1 MLTSD
6 PQPTKITSEHLSR
19 VAIVYIRQSS
29 MQQVRHNVESQRLQY
44 SLADRA
50 RGLGWRQVE
59 IIDDDLGASASAGAR
74 RRDGFQKMVASVSL
88 GSVGIVFCRELSRLS
103 RTDKDLCQLLEICQI
118 HNTLIADA
126 ENIYDLAATDDQLVL
141 GIKGT
146 LSVVELR
153 VLKMR
158 LLQGMQEKARRG
170 ELVRTLAPGYVVD
183 AGGAVVKDP
192 DLRVQEAIAM
202 VFSKFRELWSVRQVF
217 RWFHDNGVEL
227 PVNKVM
233 GGQFKVKW
241 QLPKYCFVKDVL
253 QNPIYAGA
261 YVYGR
266 RPRVTRI
273 QDGHV
278 RRLQGPAL
286 PLDEAKVF
294 LKDHHEP
301 YLSWVDYERNLQ
313 MIRNNSAKHEHDDAV
328 TSVRAGHG
336 ILAGVLRCGRCG
348 RKMHVR
354 YWGKS
359 GTAARYLCKGD
370 FDSGGRYCLGF
381 GGATFDKRVSEEIVK
396 AISPLGVEASLE
408 ALARLSTANDD
419 RRLALARRIEQL
431 EFEATRAFEQYDK
444 VDPRNRLVADEL
456 ERRWNAKLEDV
467 SAAKSAMAG
476 LEVASPTLTPRER
489 DILVA
494 LGRDFAGVWESSDV
508 ALRKKIIRTIVT
520 EVIVDASED
529 GKNLAV
535 TMHWQGGCHS
545 RFEMAKPLSAT
556 AHKTALEDIEL
567 IRSMANRYGDDEI
580 ARVLNK
586 LGRTTG
592 KGLRWNMSRVASAR
606 KAHGI
611 TAPDPARLDPDIL
624 ALKEA
629 ARLFGVSDTSLMKLI
644 RAKLLPAAQVAP
656 YAPREIRRQDLETEP
671 VAGILQ
677 HLKAT
682 GRLVLSTDPSGG
694 QRSLF
699 E

>member
-1 MLTSD
+1 MLTSNL
-6 PQPTKITSEHLSR
+6 QPPKITSGHLSR

-29 MQQVRHNVESQRLQY
+29 MQQVRHNLESQRLQY

-50 RGLGWRQVE
+50 RALGWRQVE

-74 RRDGFQKMVASVSL
+74 RRDGFQKIVASVSL
-88 GSVGIVFCRELSRLS
+88 GTVGIVLCRELSRLS

-118 HNTLIADA
+118 HDTLIADA
-126 ENIYDLAATDDQLVL
+126 ENVYDLAATDDQLVL

-170 ELVRTLAPGYVVD
+170 ALVRTLAPGYVAD
-183 AGGAVVKDP
+183 ADGAVVKDP
-192 DLRVQEAIAM
+192 DRRVQEAVGM

-217 RWFHDNGVEL
+217 RWFHDNGIEL
-227 PVNKVM
+227 PVNKVVD
-233 GGQFKVKW
+233 GRFKVMW
-241 QLPKYCFVKDVL
+241 QLPKYSFVKDIL
-253 QNPIYAGA
+253 QNPLYAGA

-266 RPRVTRI
+266 RPRVTRV
-273 QDGHV
+273 QDGEV
-278 RRLQGPAL
+278 RRLQGSPL

-294 LKDHHEP
+294 LKNHHEP

-313 MIRNNSAKHEHDDAV
+313 MIRNNTAKHEGDAAV
-328 TSVRAGHG
+328 TAVRAGHG
-336 ILAGVLRCGRCG
+336 ILTGLLRCGRCG

-370 FDSGGRYCLGF
+370 FDSGGKYCLGF

-408 ALARLSTANDD
+408 ALARRSAADDD
-419 RRLALARRIEQL
+419 RRRAMMRRIEQL

-456 ERRWNAKLEDV
+456 ERRWNAKLEEV
-467 SAAKSAMAG
+467 NAAKTAMAG
-476 LEVASPTLTPRER
+476 LGVGTTTIAPRER
-489 DILVA
+489 EMLAA
-494 LGRDFAGVWESSDV
+494 LGRDFAGVWATSAVE
-508 ALRKKIIRTIVT
+508 LKKKIIRTIVT
-520 EVIVDASED
+520 EVIIDASAD
-529 GKNLAV
+529 GKQLSV
-535 TMHWQGGCHS
+535 TMHWQGGCHT

-556 AHKTALEDIEL
+556 AQKTALEDVEL
-567 IRSMANRYGDDEI
+567 IRRMADRYGDDEI

-606 KAHGI
+606 KTHGI
-611 TAPDPARLDPDIL
+611 SAPDAAAKDADIL
-624 ALKEA
+624 ALNEA
-629 ARLFGVSDTSLMKLI
+629 ARLLDVSDTSLMKLI
-644 RAKLLPAAQVAP
+644 RAKLLAANQIAP
-656 YAPREIRRQDLETEP
+656 YAPLEIRRQDLETEP
-671 VAGILQ
+671 VAGILRC
-677 HLKAT
+677 LKTT
-682 GRLVLSTDPSGG
+682 GRLVLSPDPSSG